1 MKKPFLLILAALLA
15 VQMQIA
21 SAKDAFV
28 DLPVEGAAKAA
39 DASARSDVPYFMAGQ
54 EHPAVAKTLGE
65 FTSNRS
71 TNGTFKS
78 NEASCSRAFLSAVI
92 SLQDR
97 AKAEGGNAVIDIKS
111 ITKHNDLV
119 SATQFR
125 CAAGTFAVNVALT
138 GTIATLK

>member
-1 MKKPFLLILAALLA
+1 MKKPFLLILAGLLA
-15 VQMQIA
+15 LQMQVA

-28 DLPVEGAAKAA
+28 DLPVDGAATAA
-39 DASARSDVPYFMAGQ
+39 GASAHADVPYFMAGQ
-54 EHPAVAKTLGE
+54 EHPAVAKTLGN
-65 FTSNRS
+65 FTANRS
-71 TNGTFKS
+71 SNATMKS
-78 NEASCSRAFLSAVI
+78 SEASCSRAFVSAVI
-92 SLQDR
+92 ALQDR

-125 CAAGTFAVNVALT
+125 CADGAFASNVALS